1 MIIPVI
7 NVYLNL
13 PPLIKVR
20 ALIQKNAK
28 YIYHLVGGMIPNFLR
43 TCFSWDSIK
52 LFSDGTLFIP
62 LRFVLKT
69 KTLPRKRSWTPKK
82 GRSVWQQ
89 TPQSFWRSASELV
102 GHDEQR
108 HPIQPHHT
116 TGVMKHDPP
125 PVTCHVLAAM
135 ITCSLHHGPHAR
147 VTHLFAPST
156 GKLWPLQRWL
166 PTNIP
171 KVVSNVILLP
181 VNLKNL
187 SLLIRNPDSPAKI
200 P

>member
-62 LRFVLKT
+62 LRFVLMT

-125 PVTCHVLAAM
+125 PPWPVM
-135 ITCSLHHGPHAR
+135 YSQQWSP
-147 VTHLFAPST
+147 APST
-156 GKLWPLQRWL
+156 TAHTPELRTCSHHQLESSDRYNVGFQQTSRKLFPTSFYYRWIWKTL
-166 PTNIP
+166 
-171 KVVSNVILLP
+171 VFW
-181 VNLKNL
+181 
-187 SLLIRNPDSPAKI
+187 
-200 P
+200 